1 VESCRRAA
9 TVGRRGV
16 SAPAAQPRPARI
28 LPTIVTAQ
36 FAGASIWFAA
46 NAVLP
51 ELQRAW
57 GFSQEA
63 VGHVTSAVQSGFI
76 AGTLVFAF
84 LAIADRYSP
93 RLVYLACAL
102 AGACANLL
110 ALAADGNL
118 AFLLATRFATGFF
131 LAGIYPVGMK
141 IASGWFQ
148 KDLGHA
154 LGLLVGALVLGTAF
168 PHLLRGLGQTWPW
181 QSALLGVSA
190 AAALGGLLMFT
201 LVPDGPFL
209 SRGAQF
215 KPSALAALLHSRDF
229 RASAGGYFGHMWELY
244 AFWAF
249 VPIALAAHGGVQ
261 NVAGWSFAVI
271 AAGFLGCALGGL
283 VSLRLG
289 SVRVAM
295 ALLATSGAC
304 CLASPLFFFAPAPV
318 FLGFLVLWGFAVVGD
333 SPQFSA
339 LNAANAPPALV
350 GSALTIVNCI
360 GFAITIPSIQL
371 LNASTAWMPVQYV
384 FLLLLP
390 GPLLGLVAMRTL
402 LRRH

>member
-1 VESCRRAA
+1 
-9 TVGRRGV
+9 V
-16 SAPAAQPRPARI
+16 SAPALPPRPARI

-141 IASGWFQ
+141 IASGWSVRWCSAP
-148 KDLGHA
+148 H
-154 LGLLVGALVLGTAF
+154 F
-168 PHLLRGLGQTWPW
+168 PTCCE
-181 QSALLGVSA
+181 
-190 AAALGGLLMFT
+190 
-201 LVPDGPFL
+201 
-209 SRGAQF
+209 
-215 KPSALAALLHSRDF
+215 ALAR
-229 RASAGGYFGHMWELY
+229 
-244 AFWAF
+244 
-249 VPIALAAHGGVQ
+249 
-261 NVAGWSFAVI
+261 
-271 AAGFLGCALGGL
+271 
-283 VSLRLG
+283 
-289 SVRVAM
+289 
-295 ALLATSGAC
+295 
-304 CLASPLFFFAPAPV
+304 
-318 FLGFLVLWGFAVVGD
+318 
-333 SPQFSA
+333 
-339 LNAANAPPALV
+339 
-350 GSALTIVNCI
+350 
-360 GFAITIPSIQL
+360 
-371 LNASTAWMPVQYV
+371 
-384 FLLLLP
+384 P
-390 GPLLGLVAMRTL
+390 GPGRAPCSACRP
-402 LRRH
+402 RPRWAAC

>member
-1 VESCRRAA
+1 MSHIAA
-9 TVGRRGV
+9 
-16 SAPAAQPRPARI
+16 RPARI
-28 LPTIVTAQ
+28 LPTIVIAQ

-51 ELQRAW
+51 ELERAW
-57 GFSQEA
+57 GLSREA
-63 VGHVTSAVQSGFI
+63 LGHVTSAVQSGFI

-102 AGACANLL
+102 AGATANLL

-118 AFLLATRFATGFF
+118 AVLLATRFATGFF

-168 PHLLRGLGQTWPW
+168 PHLLRGLDPGWPW

-190 AAALGGLLMFT
+190 AAALGGVLMYA
-201 LVPDGPFL
+201 LVPDGPHL
-209 SRGAQF
+209 VRGAQF
-215 KPSALAALLHSRDF
+215 RPSALAAVLHSRDF
-229 RASAGGYFGHMWELY
+229 RASACGYFGHMWELY

-249 VPIALAAHGGVQ
+249 VPVALAAHGGIT
-261 NVAGWSFAVI
+261 NVAAWSFVVI
-271 AAGFLGCALGGL
+271 ATGFLGCALGGL

-295 ALLATSGAC
+295 TLLGTSGAC
-304 CLASPLFFFAPAPV
+304 CLVSPLFFFAPAPV

-339 LNAANAPPALV
+339 LNAANAPPTLV

-371 LNASTAWMPVQYV
+371 LNASTAWLPVQYV

-390 GPLLGLVAMRTL
+390 GPLLGLAAMRPL
-402 LRRH
+402 LRKH

>member
-1 VESCRRAA
+1 MSRIAA
-9 TVGRRGV
+9 
-16 SAPAAQPRPARI
+16 RPARI

-51 ELQRAW
+51 ELERAW
-57 GFSQEA
+57 GLSREA

-102 AGACANLL
+102 AGAAANLL

-168 PHLLRGLGQTWPW
+168 PHLLRGLDPGWPW

-190 AAALGGLLMFT
+190 AAALGGVLMYA
-201 LVPDGPFL
+201 LVPDGPHL
-209 SRGAQF
+209 TRGAQF
-215 KPSALAALLHSRDF
+215 RPSALTALLHSRDF

-249 VPIALAAHGGVQ
+249 VPVALAAHGGIA
-261 NVAGWSFAVI
+261 NVAAWSFTVI

-295 ALLATSGAC
+295 TLLGTSGVC
-304 CLASPLFFFAPAPV
+304 CLVSPLFFFAPAPV

-371 LNASTAWMPVQYV
+371 LNASTAWLPVQYV

-390 GPLLGLVAMRTL
+390 GPLMGLAAMRPL
-402 LRRH
+402 LRKH

>member
-1 VESCRRAA
+1 MSTALVRS
-9 TVGRRGV
+9 
-16 SAPAAQPRPARI
+16 RPARI

-51 ELQRAW
+51 ELQRVW

-63 VGHVTSAVQSGFI
+63 VGHVTSAVQLGFI
-76 AGTLVFAF
+76 SGTLVFAF

-168 PHLLRGLGQTWPW
+168 PHLLRALGQTWPW
-181 QSALLGVSA
+181 QATLIGVSA
-190 AAALGGLLMFT
+190 AAALGGVLMYV
-201 LVPDGPFL
+201 LVPDGPHL
-209 SRGAQF
+209 TRGAQF
-215 KPSALAALLHSRDF
+215 RPAALAALLHSRDF

-249 VPIALAAHGGVQ
+249 VPVALAAHGGVQ

-271 AAGFLGCALGGL
+271 ATGFAGCALGGL

-295 ALLATSGAC
+295 TLLAISGAC
-304 CLASPLFFFAPAPV
+304 CLVSPLFFFAPAPV

-371 LNASTAWMPVQYV
+371 LNAGTAWVPVQYV

-390 GPLLGLVAMRTL
+390 GPLLGLAAMRTL
-402 LRRH
+402 LRRR